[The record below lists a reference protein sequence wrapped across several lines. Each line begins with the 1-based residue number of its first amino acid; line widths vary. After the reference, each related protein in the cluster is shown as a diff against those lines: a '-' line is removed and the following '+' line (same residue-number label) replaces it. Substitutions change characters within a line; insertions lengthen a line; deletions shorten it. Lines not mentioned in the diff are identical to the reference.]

1 MTAIK
6 MLNGKVMLIT
16 GASRGIGRATALLAA
31 DNGAKVVVNY
41 NKGEKEAQE
50 VVSMISKK
58 GHDAIKIKANVAD
71 EKEVR
76 EMFNAAREKF
86 GRLDVLVNNA
96 GILKRSLILM
106 TSSKDLQELIDT
118 NIKGVF
124 YCMQQ
129 AAKIMIKQKQGKII
143 NSASIVG
150 RYGSSAS
157 SAYAATKAAV
167 IALTTS
173 AAKELG
179 SFGITVN
186 AVAPGFIGTDMT
198 SGIDEKKKQILLNNI
213 SLKRVGTPEDVSKVI
228 IFLSSDL
235 SDYVSGQVIGVDGCQ
250 IM

>member
-1 MTAIK
+1 
-6 MLNGKVMLIT
+6 MLKGKVMLIT

-41 NKGEKEAQE
+41 NKSEKEAEE

-58 GHDAIKIKANVAD
+58 GRSAVKIKADVAD
-71 EKEVR
+71 EKEVK

-86 GRLDVLVNNA
+86 GRLDILVNNA
-96 GILKRSLILM
+96 GILKRKLILM

-129 AAKIMIKQKQGKII
+129 AAKIMIRQKQGKII
-143 NSASIVG
+143 NIASIVG
-150 RYGSSAS
+150 RYGDSAS
-157 SAYAATKAAV
+157 SVYAATKAAV

-186 AVAPGFIGTDMT
+186 AVAPGFIDTDMT
-198 SGIDEKKKQILLNNI
+198 KSIDEKTKQILLNNI
-213 SLKRVGTPEDVSKVI
+213 SLKRLGTAEDVSRVI
-228 IFLSSDL
+228 LFLSSGL

>member
-1 MTAIK
+1 

-41 NKGEKEAQE
+41 NHSEKEAEE
-50 VVSMISKK
+50 VVSAISEK
-58 GHDAIKIKANVAD
+58 GYDAIKIKANVAD
-71 EKEVR
+71 EKEVK

-86 GRLDVLVNNA
+86 GRLDVLVNSA

-129 AAKIMIKQKQGKII
+129 AAKIMIRQKEGKII
-143 NSASIVG
+143 NVASIVG
-150 RYGSSAS
+150 RYGDSAS
-157 SAYAATKAAV
+157 SVYAATKAAV
-167 IALTTS
+167 IAMTTS

-186 AVAPGFIGTDMT
+186 AVAPGFIDTDMT
-198 SGIDEKKKQILLNNI
+198 KSIDEKIKQILLNNI
-213 SLKRVGTPEDVSKVI
+213 SLKRPGTPEDVGRVI
-228 IFLSSDL
+228 LFLSSGL